1 MDVPLGVLSEMDRPK
16 VELSG
21 KYNYQRETDEVFVQ
35 MVKAIESSGTQSNL
49 ESVTAGIIKKGR
61 RRKPVL
67 RKKLVGEIPCRQL
80 LLVVGEFNRDQVAG
94 NYDPL

>member
-16 VELSG
+16 VALSG
-21 KYNYQRETDEVFVQ
+21 KYNQRETDGVFVY
-35 MVKAIESSGTQSNL
+35 MVKAIDSSGTQSNL

-67 RKKLVGEIPCRQL
+67 RKKLVREIKCRQL
-80 LLVVGEFNRDQVAG
+80 LLS
-94 NYDPL
+94 L

>member
-1 MDVPLGVLSEMDRPK
+1 
-16 VELSG
+16 
-21 KYNYQRETDEVFVQ
+21 

-67 RKKLVGEIPCRQL
+67 RKKLVEEITCRQL
-80 LLVVGEFNRDQVAG
+80 LLVVGGKFNRDQVAG